1 VRRVEMSED
10 DSGSGPVAT
19 LALAS
24 LALLAAVAIGV
35 AVIRKRNGRYAHQQV
50 KKTRFLLTPTPHLLG
65 NERQYIKRR
74 RWFSPLDVSDKKK
87 TKHFRLH

>member
-1 VRRVEMSED
+1 MGED
-10 DSGSGPVAT
+10 GSGNGPVAT

-50 KKTRFLLTPTPHLLG
+50 KTPLCVCI
-65 NERQYIKRR
+65 QYVYSSIPK
-74 RWFSPLDVSDKKK
+74 VA
-87 TKHFRLH
+87 